1 MRKRKATIVTVILLI
16 ALGIAAILIGIYAY
30 QLGLDNNPV
39 MGNKRKILIALGA
52 CLLLLLPLL
61 AGLKR
66 AARRLGLPA
75 RWPAFINRWQQTRFV
90 LWLNSLEGRPF
101 SRFMRRHAWIYA
113 VLASLI
119 VIVTALWY
127 ITAGTITQ
135 WTPYSRY
142 YDRQADAFLAGQLAL
157 LDQPPAELA
166 QVKNLYD
173 WKARE
178 GINYLWDASYYQGKY
193 YIYWGPV
200 PALVAAGI
208 KFVHPGVVEDQVLVL
223 IFISGLAIVMGALFH
238 WLRKTYFP
246 SAPCWTV
253 LLFTLTAL
261 LCTPVFWLVNR
272 PSVYEAAI
280 ASAQFFLSLGIYAV
294 LRGATPAEKK
304 PGWLI
309 LAGFSLA
316 ATVGSRFSNAV
327 TVVLFSL
334 IVMVP
339 LLKDIGK
346 KGWKLSPLLSFGLPL
361 AVGAVAL
368 AAFNYAR
375 FGSIFE
381 TGLRYQLTGEA
392 LPVDRSLL
400 FSIGYFSPNLYSSLL
415 RPLQLTPGQFP
426 FFTTPFVLDNM
437 WPNFVH
443 RPKTYYSG
451 EPVAGVLATIPF
463 LWLLVLP
470 LIKWARS
477 LLAWVNERPQP
488 AAAGDASPLPVWA
501 AWALALAAL
510 SQFATNMSF
519 VMTTE
524 RYLADFTP
532 LLILCTALLVWYACA
547 RLKPGPGW
555 RRFLLFLTFLLCT
568 ATICIGLLTN
578 MQGADHRFETNN
590 PHLYAQIAAF
600 FERYP

>member
-1 MRKRKATIVTVILLI
+1 MRKRKAIIVTAVLLI
-16 ALGIAAILIGIYAY
+16 ALGAAAILIGFYAY

-39 MGNKRKILIALGA
+39 MGPKRKFLIALGVF
-52 CLLLLLPLL
+52 LLLLIPIV
-61 AGLKR
+61 AGLKQ
-66 AARRLGLPA
+66 AARRLGLSV
-75 RWPAFINRWQQTRFV
+75 WWTAFVERWQQTRFV

-113 VLASLI
+113 LLASLI

-127 ITAGTITQ
+127 ITAGTFTQ

-142 YDRQADAFLAGQLAL
+142 YDRQADAFLAGQLPL

-200 PALVAAGI
+200 PALVAAAI
-208 KFVHPGVVEDQVLVL
+208 KFIHPGVVEDQVLVL

-246 SAPCWTV
+246 SAPGWTV

-261 LCTPVFWLVNR
+261 FCTPVFWLVNR

-280 ASAQFFLSLGIYAV
+280 ASAQFFLFLGIYAV
-294 LRGATPAEKK
+294 LRGATPVEKK

-334 IVMVP
+334 AAVLP
-339 LLKDIGK
+339 LLKGIGK
-346 KGWKLSPLLSFGLPL
+346 KGWKPAPLLSFGLPL
-361 AVGAVAL
+361 AAGAIAL
-368 AAFNYAR
+368 AAFNFAR

-392 LPVDRSLL
+392 LPVNRSLL

-415 RPLQLTPGQFP
+415 RPLQFTPGQFP

-463 LWLLVLP
+463 LWLMILP
-470 LIKWARS
+470 LIKWVRS
-477 LLAWVNERPQP
+477 LLAWVNERPQLV
-488 AAAGDASPLPVWA
+488 AAEDASALPVWTT
-501 AWALALAAL
+501 WALALAAL
-510 SQFATNMSF
+510 SQFITNMSF

-547 RLKPGPGW
+547 RLKFRPGW
-555 RRFLLFLTFLLCT
+555 KRFLLLLTFLLCV
-568 ATICIGLLTN
+568 ATLCIGLLTN
-578 MQGADHRFETNN
+578 MQGADHRFENNN
-590 PHLYAQIAAF
+590 PHLYAQIVNF
-600 FERYP
+600 F